1 MLLSF
6 HCRSISTNHKSV
18 RQVWL
23 AGVPCVN
30 LPASLAL
37 PAPLLAKRDVKRK
50 CSIVSIWER
59 LKYFVAGQDV
69 EREDG

>member
-1 MLLSF
+1 M
-6 HCRSISTNHKSV
+6 
-18 RQVWL
+18 
-23 AGVPCVN
+23 N

-37 PAPLLAKRDVKRK
+37 PAPLLAKRDVRRK

-59 LKYFVAGQDV
+59 LKYFIAGQDI

>member
-1 MLLSF
+1 M
-6 HCRSISTNHKSV
+6 
-18 RQVWL
+18 
-23 AGVPCVN
+23 N

-59 LKYFVAGQDV
+59 LKYFVAGQDI
-69 EREDG
+69 EGEDWVMKEGKCCQRDRVSLK

>member
-23 AGVPCVN
+23 AGVPRVN

-37 PAPLLAKRDVKRK
+37 PAPLLAKRDVNRK